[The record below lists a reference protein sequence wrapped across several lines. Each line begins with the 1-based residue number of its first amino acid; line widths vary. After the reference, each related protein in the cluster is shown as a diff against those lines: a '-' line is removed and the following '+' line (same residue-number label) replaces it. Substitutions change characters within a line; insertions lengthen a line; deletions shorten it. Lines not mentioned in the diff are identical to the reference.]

1 MANKVIASKGNNE
14 VTRNDNPSMGMIS
27 LFLSLPKNHV
37 LYGQSIDILKKVTD
51 LDAVSAFGNHWE
63 DTWYFRFDYAYD
75 AKSPFKNSH
84 PLYKDEF
91 AEEMLDCVKQEKVL
105 VQMKAQLT
113 ANIDAMKECM
123 QTVAAEA
130 DNHSALAK
138 NFQSIS
144 DLAKTSGELLAIL
157 SPQ

>member
-1 MANKVIASKGNNE
+1 
-14 VTRNDNPSMGMIS
+14 
-27 LFLSLPKNHV
+27 
-37 LYGQSIDILKKVTD
+37 
-51 LDAVSAFGNHWE
+51 
-63 DTWYFRFDYAYD
+63 
-75 AKSPFKNSH
+75 
-84 PLYKDEF
+84 
-91 AEEMLDCVKQEKVL
+91 MLDCVKQEKVL
-105 VQMKAQLT
+105 AQMKAQLT
-113 ANIDAMKECM
+113 ANIDAIKECM